1 MIIDLIILGLVLFF
15 AVVGAIT
22 GAARQ
27 VAHLVGLAVAYFV
40 SKRLG
45 PVLAPRLA
53 EALGTPLLIGLLVG
67 SVLLFIVVLVVVRY
81 ALGAL
86 LQRMLSGQD
95 PENRGADRFIGFLIG
110 GAKVGIIAYVLLSAL
125 TFVEQYVVVA
135 GRRMGL
141 SPKGSHALAFARK
154 HNLFEMTQFAAL
166 KDFVQVAQLS
176 ADPQRAAK
184 LQNDPAYKALRQD
197 PRFQKALRDESLRRS
212 LEQGDHRALLNNN
225 LILQLIQDPDIAARL
240 GAASHAAERK
250 P

>member
-1 MIIDLIILGLVLFF
+1 MIIDLIILGLALFF

-27 VAHLVGLAVAYFV
+27 VAHLVGLVAAYFV

-45 PVLAPRLA
+45 PVLAPKLA
-53 EALGTPLLIGLLVG
+53 EALGTPQLAGLLVG
-67 SVLLFIVVLVVVRY
+67 SLLIFILVLVVVRY

-86 LQRMLSGQD
+86 LQRMMSGQD
-95 PENRGADRFIGFLIG
+95 PENRGPDRFIGFLIG
-110 GAKVGIIAYVLLSAL
+110 GGKVAIIAYVLLSGL
-125 TFVEQYVVVA
+125 TFVEQHVVVA
-135 GRRMGL
+135 GQRMGL
-141 SPKGSHALAFARK
+141 SAKDSKALSFARE
-154 HNLFEMTQFAAL
+154 HNLFEITQFAAL

-176 ADPQRAAK
+176 TDPQRASR

-197 PRFQKALRDESLRRS
+197 PRFQKALKDESLRRS

-240 GAASHAAERK
+240 GAVSRAADRR